1 MKHLNF
7 FQRWKLPIKE
17 LEQYYIKVREER
29 FNNGTLFRGIKI
41 RDVLHPLILLGL
53 YTIHFIKGQKIK
65 IIGDLREKPTQ
76 KPVIYAATHI
86 GWDDI
91 EMIITAIT
99 DRVYLFFGDPGA
111 FYKSFTGCMLDL
123 NGLICVDLN
132 SKTDRYISKESC
144 VKCLELGQN
153 ILIFPEGAWNLTEST
168 PVMNLFSGVSEIAIR
183 SKADVVPVAIEQ
195 YGKHFFVNIGEN
207 VNFSDYA
214 LEEKSKATEII
225 RQKLGELKW
234 NIWTSKSSEKRADIP
249 DDYRQKYIEN
259 INEQMKGILSVDDVE
274 EQRFHTKFERETE
287 AIKKDLENIKP
298 NKNNAFLFDKRLI

>member
-1 MKHLNF
+1 MKQLNF
-7 FQRWKLPIKE
+7 FQRLRLSTSE

-41 RDVLHPLILLGL
+41 RDMIHPLILLGL

-65 IIGDLREKPTQ
+65 IIGDLREKPTN

-99 DRVYLFFGDPGA
+99 DRVYLLFGDPGA

-132 SKTDRYISKESC
+132 SKIDRFIGKESC
-144 VKCLELGQN
+144 VKCLEKGQN

-168 PVMNLFSGVSEIAIR
+168 PVMPLYAGTAEIALRTGAEVIL
-183 SKADVVPVAIEQ
+183 VAIEQ
-195 YGKHFFVNIGEN
+195 YGKEFVINIGKN
-207 VNFSDYA
+207 ISFKDYS
-214 LEEKSKATEII
+214 LDDKNIVTDIIYEKLS
-225 RQKLGELKW
+225 GLKW
-234 NIWTSKSSEKRADIP
+234 DIWCSKPNELRSGISDNYREKWLQEA
-249 DDYRQKYIEN
+249 
-259 INEQMKGILSVDDVE
+259 EQQMQETYTLKDVE

-298 NKNNAFLFDKRLI
+298 NKNNAFLFNKRLI